1 VGDDGNPVGGGPVLA
16 LSLLGVA
23 EGAGLLR
30 PPETAPPAPEVQIP
44 VWINS
49 GPLRL
54 ADLKGKV
61 VLVEFWTYG

>member
-1 VGDDGNPVGGGPVLA
+1 MRGTRWIVVAGLV
-16 LSLLGVA
+16 LSLLGAA

-30 PPETAPPAPEVQIP
+30 PPETAPAAPDVESP

-54 ADLKGKV
+54 ADLRGKV